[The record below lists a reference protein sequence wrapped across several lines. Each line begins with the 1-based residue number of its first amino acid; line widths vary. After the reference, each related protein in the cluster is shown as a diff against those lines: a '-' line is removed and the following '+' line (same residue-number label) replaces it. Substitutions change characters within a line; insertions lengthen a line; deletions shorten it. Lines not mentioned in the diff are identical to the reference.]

1 MGFSFE
7 QSGPGDTIM
16 NLHRPDGH
24 AQLDQ
29 KLDKGMR
36 TPWLSQFPQ
45 DAGLVSPEESSQGG
59 SGHMDSG
66 YTGVS
71 GTGT

>member
-16 NLHRPDGH
+16 NLKRPDGH
-24 AQLDQ
+24 AHLDQ

-36 TPWLSQFPQ
+36 TPYLSQFPQ
-45 DAGLVSPEESSQGG
+45 EAGLASPEESSQGG

-66 YTGVS
+66 YS
-71 GTGT
+71 GSGS

>member
-16 NLHRPDGH
+16 DLTRPEGH
-24 AQLDQ
+24 ANLDQ

-36 TPWLSQFPQ
+36 TPWLSKLPSG
-45 DAGLVSPEESSQGG
+45 AGLESPEVGPEGG
-59 SGHMDSG
+59 SGHGDSG
-66 YTGVS
+66 YS
-71 GTGT
+71 GGGM

>member
-7 QSGPGDTIM
+7 QSGPGDQIV

-24 AQLDQ
+24 AHLDQ
-29 KLDKGMR
+29 KLDKGNR
-36 TPWLSQFPQ
+36 SPWLSQLTQ
-45 DAGLVSPEESSQGG
+45 DAGLVSPEDSSQGG

-66 YTGVS
+66 YTGVGGS
-71 GTGT
+71 